1 MLRCVDYNI
10 CSVNNRIRIFDI
22 FITTIPERAL
32 HQPPRPGM
40 VVRVPHEGGGY
51 ILKNFIARLKRR
63 NNKRKTQVMKLPFV
77 PKRVIF
83 EKEALQYPLGEKLWG
98 YFRDQGVE
106 TGFATTHNR
115 ITTIPGKTPAEGYF
129 EGKRTL
135 VVGVRRTLKFE
146 TCKPSA
152 HFQLPLATS
161 CPGKCEYCYLLT
173 NLGKKPYLRVYVNID
188 EILAAARDY
197 IEKRKPEVTVFEGA
211 ATSDPVA
218 VEPYTGLLG
227 RAIEFFGAQE
237 YGRFRFVTKFTDVDS
252 LLDVPHHG
260 HTRFRFSINARQVID
275 RFEHATPSLP
285 ERLTA
290 AQKVAAAGYPL
301 GFLVAP
307 IIAEKGWQESYRE
320 LFQTLAAGFGHASGL
335 TFEFITH
342 RFTKRAKAN
351 ILEVFPGTGL
361 SLDEEARTFKF
372 GQFGYGKYVYPGEL
386 LKEIRAEFEVMAK
399 EFFPGAEVK
408 YFV

>member
-1 MLRCVDYNI
+1 MIKVA
-10 CSVNNRIRIFDI
+10 F
-22 FITTIPERAL
+22 E
-32 HQPPRPGM
+32 
-40 VVRVPHEGGGY
+40 
-51 ILKNFIARLKRR
+51 
-63 NNKRKTQVMKLPFV
+63 

-83 EKEALQYPLGEKLWG
+83 EKEALQYPLGEKLFN
-98 YFRDQGVE
+98 YFRDKGVE
-106 TGFATTHNR
+106 TSFTASHNR
-115 ITTIPGKTPAEGYF
+115 ITSIPGKTRAEGYF

-135 VVGVRRTLKFE
+135 VVGVRRTMKFE

-173 NLGKKPYLRVYVNID
+173 NLGKKPYMRIYVNIE

-197 IEKRKPEVTVFEGA
+197 IEKRKPEITVFEGA
-211 ATSDPVA
+211 ATSDPLP
-218 VEPYTGLLG
+218 VEPYTGILG
-227 RAIEFFGAQE
+227 RVIEFFSDQE

-252 LLDVPHHG
+252 LLEVPHHG
-260 HTRFRFSINARQVID
+260 HTRFRFSINTREVINQ
-275 RFEHATPSLP
+275 FEHATPSLP
-285 ERLTA
+285 ERLAA
-290 AQKVAAAGYPL
+290 AQKVAAAGFPL

-307 IIAEKGWQESYRE
+307 IITEKDWQDSYRA
-320 LFQTLAAGFGHASGL
+320 LFQTVAVKFGHIPGL

-342 RFTKRAKAN
+342 RFTKRAKTT
-351 ILEVFPGTGL
+351 ILEVFPGTHL

-372 GQFGYGKYVYPGEL
+372 GQFGYGKYIYPGEL
-386 LKEIRAEFEVMAK
+386 FKEIRAEFEATTR